1 MIIFKNFFLLLFLS
15 VAIFSQESIVTSEEV
30 VSTDFPEELIGN
42 KVESYESINT
52 QKSLEELAKEIEET
66 VGSIDKNTS
75 IEKESIPPTSQYKE
89 EITPTSINEMPTKSF
104 NDALNQAKEE
114 HKTILLEVYETNCKF
129 CQKMESKTFSK
140 KSIIDYL
147 GKNFVLIKINA
158 DKQELPLGLKLQM
171 TPMHVFITE
180 NEDIKDMTFG
190 FLEEKDFLELLEREK
205 K

>member
-15 VAIFSQESIVTSEEV
+15 VAIFSQESIVTSKEV
-30 VSTDFPEELIGN
+30 VSTDSPEELIGN

-52 QKSLEELAKEIEET
+52 QQSLEELAKEIEET
-66 VGSIDKNTS
+66 VGSIDSNTPT
-75 IEKESIPPTSQYKE
+75 EKESIPPTSQYKE
-89 EITPTSINEMPTKSF
+89 EITSTSINEMPTKSF